1 LSEEFTPMRLHISTK
16 DAVPIY
22 QQIVTQIK
30 HMVASGRLRPG
41 DEVRP
46 IRVLAEQL
54 LINPNTVARAYRELE
69 AAGLLVSRRGSGTRV
84 AEKGSPLARVE
95 RLRVLTERVE
105 GLLVDADQL
114 DFNVEDVIELI
125 RERNKLI
132 YASERG
138 NKKNE

>member
-1 LSEEFTPMRLHISTK
+1 MRLHISTE

-22 QQIVTQIK
+22 KQIVTQIK

-41 DEVRP
+41 DEVPP

-69 AAGLLVSRRGSGTRV
+69 GAGILASRQGSGTRV
-84 AEKGSPLARVE
+84 SEKGSPLGYAE

-105 GLLVDADQL
+105 GLLVEADQL
-114 DFNVEDVIELI
+114 DFTVEDVTELI
-125 RERNKLI
+125 RERNRLLG
-132 YASERG
+132 ASGRG
-138 NKKNE
+138 KTKNE

>member
-1 LSEEFTPMRLHISTK
+1 MRLHISPK

-30 HMVASGRLRPG
+30 HMVASGRLCPG
-41 DEVRP
+41 DEVPP
-46 IRVLAEQL
+46 IRVLAMQL

-69 AAGLLVSRRGSGTRV
+69 AAGTLVSRRGSGTRV
-84 AEKGSPLARVE
+84 AEKGSPLARAE

-114 DFNVEDVIELI
+114 DFTVEDVIELI
-125 RERNKLI
+125 RERNRLLG
-132 YASERG
+132 ASERG

>member
-1 LSEEFTPMRLHISTK
+1 MRLHISGK

-30 HMVASGRLRPG
+30 HMVASQRLRPG
-41 DEVRP
+41 DEVPP

-84 AEKGSPLARVE
+84 AEKGSPLRYAE

-105 GLLVDADQL
+105 GLLVEADQL
-114 DFNVEDVIELI
+114 DFDTEDVIELI
-125 RERNKLI
+125 RKRSKLLG
-132 YASERG
+132 ASERG
-138 NKKNE
+138 NRLNE

>member
-1 LSEEFTPMRLHISTK
+1 MRLHISTK

-30 HMVASGRLRPG
+30 HMVASGRLIPG
-41 DEVRP
+41 ENLPP

-69 AAGLLVSRRGSGTRV
+69 AAGLLASRRGSGTRV
-84 AEKGSPLARVE
+84 SVKGSPLAHAE

-105 GLLVDADQL
+105 GLLVEADHL
-114 DFNVEDVIELI
+114 DFTVEDVIELI
-125 RERNKLI
+125 REQNKLLGT
-132 YASERG
+132 SDRG
-138 NKKNE
+138 NK

>member
-1 LSEEFTPMRLHISTK
+1 MRLHIYTK

-41 DEVRP
+41 DEVPP

-69 AAGLLVSRRGSGTRV
+69 AAGLLTSRRGSGTSV
-84 AEKGSPLARVE
+84 AEKGSPLARAE

-114 DFNVEDVIELI
+114 DFTVEDVIELI
-125 RERNKLI
+125 RERNRLLG
-132 YASERG
+132 ASERG
-138 NKKNE
+138 NKKDE

>member
-1 LSEEFTPMRLHISTK
+1 MRLHVSPK
-16 DAVPIY
+16 DPVPIY

-41 DEVRP
+41 DVVPP
-46 IRVLAEQL
+46 IRVLAEQV

-69 AAGLLVSRRGSGTRV
+69 SAGILASRRGSGTQV
-84 AEKGSPLARVE
+84 SVKGSPLGYTE

-114 DFNVEDVIELI
+114 DFSVEDVIELI
-125 RERNKLI
+125 RERNRLLG
-132 YASERG
+132 ASERG

>member
-1 LSEEFTPMRLHISTK
+1 MRLHISTK

>member
-1 LSEEFTPMRLHISTK
+1 MRLHISTK
-16 DAVPIY
+16 DPVPIY
-22 QQIVTQIK
+22 QQIITQIK
-30 HMVASGRLRPG
+30 HMVASKRLRPW
-41 DEVRP
+41 DEVPP

-69 AAGLLVSRRGSGTRV
+69 AAGLLASRRGSGTRV
-84 AEKGSPLARVE
+84 SLKGSPLARVE

-105 GLLVDADQL
+105 GLLVEADQL

-125 RERNKLI
+125 RERNKLLGT
-132 YASERG
+132 SERG

>member
-1 LSEEFTPMRLHISTK
+1 MRLHISTK

-22 QQIVTQIK
+22 KQIVTQIK

-41 DEVRP
+41 DEVPP

-69 AAGLLVSRRGSGTRV
+69 GAGILASRQGSGTRV
-84 AEKGSPLARVE
+84 SEKGSPLGYAE

-105 GLLVDADQL
+105 GLLVEADQL
-114 DFNVEDVIELI
+114 DFTVEDVTELI
-125 RERNKLI
+125 RERNRLLG
-132 YASERG
+132 ASGRG
-138 NKKNE
+138 KTKNE